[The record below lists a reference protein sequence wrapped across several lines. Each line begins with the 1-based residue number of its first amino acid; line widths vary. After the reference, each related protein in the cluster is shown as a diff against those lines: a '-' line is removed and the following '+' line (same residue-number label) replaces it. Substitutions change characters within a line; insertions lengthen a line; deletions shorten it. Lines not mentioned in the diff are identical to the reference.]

1 MEENKAEPL
10 SLSATKTNALAGK
23 EHNED
28 EVGHPVNKKQVKICS
43 MTESDTTSVA
53 AKKHK
58 EDEEGATDDG
68 EKSLGPTT
76 QSGQH

>member
-1 MEENKAEPL
+1 
-10 SLSATKTNALAGK
+10 
-23 EHNED
+23 
-28 EVGHPVNKKQVKICS
+28 